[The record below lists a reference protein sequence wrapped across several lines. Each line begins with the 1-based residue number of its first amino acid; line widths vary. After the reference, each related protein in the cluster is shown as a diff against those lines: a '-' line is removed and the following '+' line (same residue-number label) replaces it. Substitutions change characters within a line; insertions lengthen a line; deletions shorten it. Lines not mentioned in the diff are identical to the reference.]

1 MSRIINLLRVLAVLP
16 LAVVSLYIYKLAL
29 QPAIHQFY
37 KREPDFLLV
46 YALVLVAAFVH
57 AVLVSGLVL
66 KFYYFAA
73 RVVSIILCLTVLTY
87 CIQLAWLSSFND
99 LGFWLVVF
107 FSYVLMWIGVMGF
120 GRWFI
125 EREQQFDLHSHEQA
139 AITTATSAHYS
150 IASKNK
156 HS

>member
-1 MSRIINLLRVLAVLP
+1 MSRIINLLRVMAVLP
-16 LAVVSLYIYKLAL
+16 LAVLSLYVYKLAL

-37 KREPDFLLV
+37 ERQPDFLLV
-46 YALVLVAAFVH
+46 YTLVLVAAFVH

-66 KFYYFAA
+66 KFYYFVA
-73 RVVSIILCLTVLTY
+73 RVVSIILCLTVLAY

-107 FSYVLMWIGVMGF
+107 FSYVLMWIGVMSF

-125 EREQQFDLHSHEQA
+125 EREQQFDLHSQEQA
-139 AITTATSAHYS
+139 EITTPTSAHYS
-150 IASKNK
+150 IANKNK
-156 HS
+156 PS

>member
-1 MSRIINLLRVLAVLP
+1 MYKFINLLRVLAVLP
-16 LAVVSLYIYKLAL
+16 LALLSLYVYKLAL

-46 YALVLVAAFVH
+46 YGLVLVAALVH

-66 KFYYFAA
+66 KFYYFVTRA
-73 RVVSIILCLTVLTY
+73 VSVILCLTVLTY
-87 CIQLAWLSSFND
+87 CIQVAWLSNFND

-125 EREQQFDLHSHEQA
+125 EREHQFDLHSHEQQA
-139 AITTATSAHYS
+139 LESAHYS
-150 IASKNK
+150 IATKNK
-156 HS
+156 QG